1 MDHDLSRVATLD
13 PAGRREPTDEQ
24 WQRSRARL
32 EQTMTKTM
40 EVRRPRARRLAI
52 GLAAAALLA
61 AGVTL
66 AVPAALPDGDAAYAS
81 WTPVP
86 DSMPDADA
94 LAAADECARSWTEDG
109 TGTAGKI
116 VLAERRGVTVLLLM
130 WLRGGP
136 LIKCSS
142 LGTGHPAGAERL
154 SDDRNAEPPL
164 PAAGRVTLGGGM
176 GASGVGGRWYSE
188 AAGRVGPGVTGVD
201 IAMAGGRTVR
211 ASVRDGWWAAWW
223 PGREGGETAAL
234 QIVVHT
240 AAGTRSYSQEE
251 LY

>member
-1 MDHDLSRVATLD
+1 MDDDLSRLATLD
-13 PAGRREPTDEQ
+13 PAARREPTEEQ

-32 EQTMTKTM
+32 EETMANPM
-40 EVRRPRARRLAI
+40 EVRRPRARRIAI
-52 GLAAAALLA
+52 GLAAATLLA

-86 DSMPDADA
+86 KSMPDADA
-94 LAAADECARSWTEDG
+94 LISARECARSWDG
-109 TGTAGKI
+109 GGEAGKI
-116 VLAERRGVTVLLLM
+116 VLAERRGVTVLLIM

-142 LGTGHPAGAERL
+142 LGTGRPAGAERL
-154 SDDRNAEPPL
+154 TDDRNLEPPL
-164 PAAGRVTLGGGM
+164 PAAGRVTLDGGM
-176 GASGVGGRWYSE
+176 GATGMGDRWYSE
-188 AAGRVGPGVTGVD
+188 AAGRVGAGVTGVD
-201 IAMAGGRTVR
+201 IAMPGGRTVR

-223 PGREGGETAAL
+223 PGHEGGETATI

-240 AAGTRSYSQEE
+240 ANGSRSYGQAE
-251 LY
+251 LG